1 MHVDEV
7 VEGVNQRLCIRYP
20 DTPAED
26 DRSMSLLSSR
36 HEEGAASGGAD
47 VTANALPHA
56 VPARAVRPLR
66 SGYALEGTDASPV

>member
-1 MHVDEV
+1 VIWRSEAEAHEV
-7 VEGVNQRLCIRYP
+7 KNDSYQ